1 MGEAADPEGKER
13 VAGLREEGE
22 RGPAQTA
29 FVSASPTSLR
39 VSSAIQSGM
48 ERRPFSRLK
57 FRIESRTRRGS
68 AAGSRP
74 AAAACARKALRAQS
88 ARIPDGRWARADFSY
103 SSASVETSIGTTTP
117 SSAATNATSARGFA
131 TDQYQSRPNC
141 GVRGRPDEGV
151 EHPGREGVGARGI
164 RGGRRGGGIRDSR
177 QRRDVPDVRQSAED
191 PDVRREDPE
200 GGGVLMQGDGKADT
214 PGEVEAVHL
223 PDHAGVDQP
232 PERAA
237 VLAGVRARFHEA
249 PPERPAAGE
258 LPGERREDPADLG
271 DVAGVGV
278 KGGFERPPVEHAL
291 LRLEGGR
298 EVPVD
303 APRGRGLGA
312 AAHGEVVPELRGERR
327 REDLGDGVEGRAASH
342 EADETVFALRREESG
357 EGEGAVGGGVPSG
370 GLFQGL
376 AACGVIPSGWR
387 APGCPRRASGRR
399 G

>member
-1 MGEAADPEGKER
+1 M
-13 VAGLREEGE
+13 AGLREEGE

-57 FRIESRTRRGS
+57 FLIESRTRRGI
-68 AAGSRP
+68 AAGSKP

-88 ARIPDGRWARADFSY
+88 ARIPDGRWAQADFSD

-191 PDVRREDPE
+191 PDVRREDPA

-249 PPERPAAGE
+249 PPERPAVGE
-258 LPGERREDPADLG
+258 LLGERREDPADLG

-357 EGEGAVGGGVPSG
+357 EGEGGGRGRCPVGRALPGACCMWGDSFGVAGAGRPATGVGPSG
-370 GLFQGL
+370 LTRP
-376 AACGVIPSGWR
+376 AR
-387 APGCPRRASGRR
+387 
-399 G
+399 

>member
-1 MGEAADPEGKER
+1 MRAVFGAGGRGAGRPCGGGTKEEAS
-13 VAGLREEGE
+13 V
-22 RGPAQTA
+22 QTA
-29 FVSASPTSLR
+29 FANASSTSLR

-48 ERRPFSRLK
+48 ERSPSPRLK

-151 EHPGREGVGARGI
+151 QHPGRGIVWACGVGGTREV
-164 RGGRRGGGIRDSR
+164 RQGG
-177 QRRDVPDVRQSAED
+177 DVSDVRQSAED
-191 PDVRREDPE
+191 PDVRREDSE
-200 GGGVLMQGDGKADT
+200 GCGVLVLGDGKTDA

-312 AAHGEVVPELRGERR
+312 AAHGELVPELRGERR
-327 REDLGDGVEGRAASH
+327 REDLGAGVEGRAASP
-342 EADETVFALRREESG
+342 EADETVVARRREESG

-387 APGCPRRASGRR
+387 APGGPRRASGRR

>member
-57 FRIESRTRRGS
+57 FLIESRTRRGS
-68 AAGSRP
+68 AEGSSP
-74 AAAACARKALRAQS
+74 AASQCARKALNALKDRS
-88 ARIPDGRWARADFSY
+88 AR
-103 SSASVETSIGTTTP
+103 ASVDTSIGRTTP
-117 SSAATNATSARGFA
+117 FISATNATPIRGFA

-200 GGGVLMQGDGKADT
+200 GGGVLMQGDGKTDA

-249 PPERPAAGE
+249 PSEGPAAGE

-312 AAHGEVVPELRGERR
+312 AAHGEVVPELGGEPR

-342 EADETVFALRREESG
+342 EADEAVFALRREESRER
-357 EGEGAVGGGVPSG
+357 EGVAAGGGVPTG

-376 AACGVIPSGWR
+376 LLHVG
-387 APGCPRRASGRR
+387 
-399 G
+399 

>member
-29 FVSASPTSLR
+29 FASASSTSLR

-48 ERRPFSRLK
+48 ERRSSSRLK
-57 FRIESRTRRGS
+57 FRIESRTRRGI
-68 AAGSRP
+68 AAGSKP
-74 AAAACARKALRAQS
+74 AATACARNVLNAFQDLS
-88 ARIPDGRWARADFSY
+88 ARAGVPSAD
-103 SSASVETSIGTTTP
+103 ASVDTSIGRTT
-117 SSAATNATSARGFA
+117 SFNSATNVTPIRGFA

-387 APGCPRRASGRR
+387 APGGPRRASGRR